1 MPKES
6 IGGFSWALD
15 QLQDGQRLYR
25 TVWKDWQYVAIERPN
40 ENSKMTCS
48 FFYTSPEPG
57 LLIPWTP
64 SQSDLMAWDWEVVV
78 KCRNCG
84 K

>member
-1 MPKES
+1 MSRDS
-6 IGGFSWALD
+6 IGGFGWALD
-15 QLQDGQRLYR
+15 TLEQGEKVYRRFWPNWRYIKIQRA
-25 TVWKDWQYVAIERPN
+25 D

-48 FFYTSPEPG
+48 FIYTNPEQG

-64 SQSDLMAWDWEVVV
+64 SQSDIFAQDWEVVV